1 MDKISLMYSTISLFL
16 GVFEGATKVAPPCGI
31 GASPQSGAMY
41 ATDLMLAWDKD
52 KDGNKVT
59 KHSIL
64 YGQIIFVYVESYANA
79 WWQII

>member
-1 MDKISLMYSTISLFL
+1 MIFFYMATHYKKMDKTSLSYSTISLCL

-31 GASPQSGAMY
+31 GSSPQSGAMY

-52 KDGNKVT
+52 KDGNKVS

-64 YGQIIFVYVESYANA
+64 FGK
-79 WWQII
+79 